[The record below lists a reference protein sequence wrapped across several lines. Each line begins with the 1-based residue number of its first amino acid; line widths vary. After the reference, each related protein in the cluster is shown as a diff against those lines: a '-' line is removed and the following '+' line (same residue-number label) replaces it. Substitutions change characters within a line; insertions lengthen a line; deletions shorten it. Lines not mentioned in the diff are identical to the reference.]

1 MNIDEARILLEGMG
15 LQVVLSNLDTSEL
28 SQEEIDNLTTG
39 IVIRSNPEINQS
51 YVQTDSS
58 YVTLYYY

>member
-1 MNIDEARILLEGMG
+1 MG
-15 LQVVLSNLDTSEL
+15 LQVVLSNLDTSQL
-28 SQEEIDNLTTG
+28 TQEEIDNLSTG
-39 IVIRSNPEINQS
+39 IVIKSNPEIGQS